1 MSPFFRGLS
10 MKLMMILTELAHG
23 GAEKVVLELVR
34 RLRLHGHDVTVVS
47 LMPEPPPEQRA
58 IPDALFACGAKLVF
72 LRLTRSTP
80 WRVLSLYRVIRAEN
94 PDVIHSHLIHPNLL
108 GRMVNVLTRK
118 PLVNTIHIAERRS
131 GKGLFFFLDR
141 LTFPLCDVCT
151 AVSNAAARFHERK
164 CGLKENSIRV
174 IYNGSDPVP
183 QASPETIAS
192 LKREWEVDSC
202 SKIIGLLG
210 RLDPQKGFDRFLALL
225 PYLARK
231 LPPESKVGI
240 VLIGDGPE
248 RERLRRQAAE
258 AGAQCPNLCIR
269 MPGYRKDA
277 ASLMSMFD
285 LFAMPSRYEGYGLTL
300 AEAFSAGIPVFC
312 STADSLPELCA
323 LVGDHFFTADFD
335 RETPDAVAERLLTA
349 LSASRYEGRV
359 IMTNGQMYQ
368 AYLALYESLR
378 R

>member
-1 MSPFFRGLS
+1 
-10 MKLMMILTELAHG
+10 MKLLMILTELAHG

-47 LMPEPPPEQRA
+47 LTPEPPPEQRA
-58 IPDALFACGAKLVF
+58 IPDALLACGAKLVF
-72 LRLTRSTP
+72 LRLTKGTP
-80 WRVLSLYRVIRAEN
+80 WRILSLYRVIRMEN
-94 PDVIHSHLIHPNLL
+94 PDVIHTHLMHPNLL

-118 PLVNTIHIAERRS
+118 PLVNTVHIAERRP

-183 QASPETIAS
+183 QTSPETIAS
-192 LKREWEVDSC
+192 LKREWEVESC

-210 RLDPQKGFDRFLALL
+210 RLDPQKGFDRFLTLL
-225 PYLARK
+225 PYLSRR
-231 LPPESKVGI
+231 LPKERTLGV

-248 RERLRRQAAE
+248 RERLRQQAAE
-258 AGAQCPNLCIR
+258 VEAKCSNLRIR
-269 MPGYRKDA
+269 MPGYRKDG
-277 ASLMSMFD
+277 ASLMTMFD

-323 LVGDHFFTADFD
+323 RIGDHFFLADFD
-335 RETPDAVAERLLTA
+335 GEAPDSIAERLQSA

-359 IMTNGQMYQ
+359 IMTNEEMCR